1 MIIDTADKFKNNI
14 IMHNSICIIGS
25 GIGASSLAIELFEA
39 NIPFIMIEAGSLGRS
54 SSIIKRENTG
64 LDFGL
69 RTTTSIEIGGTSNLW
84 HGVLSP
90 LDKIDFEKREW
101 IPNSG
106 WPIKYDELEPFYKK
120 AGKILKVVNF
130 DYFTVNKLSQT
141 LLNLLSDLKFNKT
154 ILKNKIFQ
162 QPIPV
167 TRFKEVIVSKIKNS
181 KTQHLYYNACALEL
195 VKDNSGSIKKLIC
208 GNDSGGIFEVFSD
221 KFVICA
227 GALETPRLLL
237 NSSIDNKNIG
247 KYLMDHPMGNLCQIS
262 FNKKQ
267 KAHIYSDIKF
277 SPSSKIKSGLEF
289 TKDVQES
296 NSLPNHCFYT
306 RVSFSKGIDNKTE
319 KVKLSLLTFRD
330 GGLSLK
336 DVWNLVKN
344 LNLVLQILIYK
355 LSLNLKYK
363 YSDLFFVAE
372 QIPNPN
378 STVTLSNTKDKF
390 GYPIASI
397 NWQLTRDDVNSMQK
411 VFSLL
416 NNKAFSNDYIK
427 FTHSPQ
433 DLDWENTFTSAAH
446 HVGTARM
453 SDSAESGV
461 VDKNLKVFGIN
472 NLYVCDGS
480 VFSTSG
486 NVNSSFTISALAC
499 RLADHLI
506 KGNK

>member
-378 STVTLSNTKDKF
+378 STVTLSTTKDRF
-390 GYPIASI
+390 DYPIASI
-397 NWQLTRDDVNSMQK
+397 NWQLTRGDVNSMQK
-411 VFSLL
+411 VFSIL

>member
-289 TKDVQES
+289 TKGVQEI

-306 RVSFSKGIDNKTE
+306 KVSFSKGIDNKTE
-319 KVKLSLLTFRD
+319 RVKLSLLTFRD
-330 GGLSLK
+330 GGVSLK

-378 STVTLSNTKDKF
+378 STVTLSGTKDRF
-390 GYPIASI
+390 GYPVASI

-411 VFSLL
+411 AFSLL
-416 NNKAFSNDYIK
+416 NSKAFPDDYIK

-433 DLDWENTFTSAAH
+433 DLDWEDTFTSAAH

-461 VDKNLKVFGIN
+461 VDKDLKVFGIN

>member
-1 MIIDTADKFKNNI
+1 MIIDSLKAPRSLCDKNKGL
-14 IMHNSICIIGS
+14 CIVGS
-25 GIGASSLAIELFEA
+25 GIGASSLAIQLYEEGVEF
-39 NIPFIMIEAGSLGRS
+39 FIIEAGNLGNNS
-54 SSIIKRENTG
+54 NIIKKENTG
-64 LDFGL
+64 LNFGL
-69 RTTTSIEIGGTSNLW
+69 RSTTSIEVGGTSNLW

-106 WPIKYDELEPFYKK
+106 WPIKYDDLESFYKK
-120 AGKILKVVNF
+120 AGKILKLESFN
-130 DYFTVNKLSQT
+130 YFTVSKLPQK
-141 LLNLLSDLKFNKT
+141 LLSLLADLKFNKS

-162 QPIPV
+162 QPVPV
-167 TRFKEVIVSKIKNS
+167 TRFKSELILKLKNS
-181 KTQHLYYNACALEL
+181 KKHHLYYNSCALEL
-195 VKDNSGSIKKLIC
+195 VKDSSGSIEKLIC
-208 GNDSGGIFEVFSD
+208 GNNNGDIFEIFAD
-221 KFVICA
+221 KFIICT

-267 KAHIYSDIKF
+267 KAHIYSDIKL

-289 TKDVQES
+289 TKGVQEI

-306 RVSFSKGIDNKTE
+306 KVSFSKGIDNKTE
-319 KVKLSLLTFRD
+319 RVKLSLLTFRD
-330 GGLSLK
+330 GGVSLK

-378 STVTLSNTKDKF
+378 STVTLSGTKDRF
-390 GYPIASI
+390 GYPVASI

-411 VFSLL
+411 AFSLL
-416 NNKAFSNDYIK
+416 NSKAFPDDYIK

-433 DLDWENTFTSAAH
+433 DLDWEDTFTSAAH

-461 VDKNLKVFGIN
+461 VDKDLKVFGIN

-506 KGNK
+506 KGDK

>member
-427 FTHSPQ
+427 FTHSSQ
-433 DLDWENTFTSAAH
+433 DLDWEKTFTSAAH

>member
-1 MIIDTADKFKNNI
+1 MLIDCTKNK
-14 IMHNSICIIGS
+14 NSVTGEICIIGS
-25 GIGASSLAIELFEA
+25 GVGASSLAVELIDS
-39 NIPFIMIEAGSLGRS
+39 NIPFIMIEAGPLECS
-54 SSIIKRENTG
+54 SDIVKKENMG

-69 RTTTSIEIGGTSNLW
+69 RRTTSIEVGGTSNLW
-84 HGVLSP
+84 HGILSP
-90 LDKIDFEKREW
+90 LDKVDFEKRNW

-106 WPIKYDELEPFYKK
+106 WPIKYDDLEPFYKK
-120 AGKILKVVNF
+120 AGKILKVINF
-130 DYFTVNKLSQT
+130 DLFTLNKLPRALS
-141 LLNLLSDLKFNKT
+141 NLLSDLKFNKT
-154 ILKNKIFQ
+154 VLKNKIFQ

-181 KTQHLYYNACALEL
+181 KVHHLYYNACALEL
-195 VKDNSGSIKKLIC
+195 VKDNSGTIKKLIC
-208 GNDSGGIFEVFSD
+208 GNDSGDIFEVFSD

-227 GALETPRLLL
+227 GALETPRLLQ
-237 NSSIDNKNIG
+237 NSSINNKNIG

-267 KAHIYSDIKF
+267 KAHIYSDIKLF
-277 SPSSKIKSGLEF
+277 PNSKIKSGLAF
-289 TKDVQES
+289 TKDTQEF
-296 NSLPNHCFYT
+296 NRLPNHCFYT

-330 GGLSLK
+330 GGVSLK
-336 DVWNLVKN
+336 DIWNLVKN
-344 LNLVLQILIYK
+344 LNLVSQILIYK

-363 YSDLFFVAE
+363 YSDLFFVTE

-378 STVTLSNTKDKF
+378 STVTLSNKKDMF

-397 NWQLTRDDVNSMQK
+397 NWQLTKGDINSMQK

-416 NNKAFSNDYIK
+416 RSKAFPDGYVE

-453 SDSAESGV
+453 SDSEKTGV
-461 VDKNLKVFGIN
+461 VDKNLKVFGIK

-506 KGNK
+506 RGIKK

>member
-1 MIIDTADKFKNNI
+1 MLINYGKLGVD
-14 IMHNSICIIGS
+14 NSIHCNGVCIIGS
-25 GIGASSLAIELFEA
+25 GMGASSLAFELFDA
-39 NIPFIMIEAGSLGRS
+39 NIPFIMIEAGSLERS
-54 SSIIKRENTG
+54 SDLVKKENTG

-69 RTTTSIEIGGTSNLW
+69 RSTTSIEVGGTSNLW

-90 LDKIDFEKREW
+90 LDRIDFEKRDW

-106 WPIKYDELEPFYKK
+106 WPIKYDDLEPFYKK

-130 DYFTVNKLSQT
+130 DYFSVNKLPRALS
-141 LLNLLSDLKFNKT
+141 NLLSDLKFNKT
-154 ILKNKIFQ
+154 VLKNKIFQ

-181 KTQHLYYNACALEL
+181 KTQHLYYNSCALEL

-208 GNDSGGIFEVFSD
+208 GNDSGGVFEVFAD
-221 KFVICA
+221 KFIVCA

-247 KYLMDHPMGNLCQIS
+247 KYLMDHPMSNLCQIS

-277 SPSSKIKSGLEF
+277 SPNSKIKSGLEF
-289 TKDVQES
+289 TRNVQES

-355 LSLNLKYK
+355 LSLNLKYR

-378 STVTLSNTKDKF
+378 STVTLSNAKDSF

-411 VFSLL
+411 AFSLL
-416 NNKAFSNDYIK
+416 NNKAFPDDYIK

-461 VDKNLKVFGIN
+461 VDKDLKVFGIN

-506 KGNK
+506 KGDK

>member
-39 NIPFIMIEAGSLGRS
+39 NIPFIMIEAGSLERS
-54 SSIIKRENTG
+54 SSVIKRENTG

-106 WPIKYDELEPFYKK
+106 WPIKYDDLEPFYQQ
-120 AGKILKVVNF
+120 AGKILNVANF

-141 LLNLLSDLKFNKT
+141 LLNLLADLKFNKN

-162 QPIPV
+162 QPVPV
-167 TRFKEVIVSKIKNS
+167 TRFKKLISSKLKNS
-181 KTQHLYYNACALEL
+181 KKQHLYYNACALEL
-195 VKDNSGSIKKLIC
+195 VEDKYGSIEKLIC
-208 GNDSGGIFEVFSD
+208 GNANGEIFEVFAD
-221 KFVICA
+221 KFIVCA

-262 FNKKQ
+262 FKKRQ

-277 SPSSKIKSGLEF
+277 SPNSKIKSGLEF
-289 TKDVQES
+289 TRDMQE
-296 NSLPNHCFYT
+296 NNKLPNHCFYT
-306 RVSFSKGIDNKTE
+306 KVSFSKGVDNKTE
-319 KVKLSLLTFRD
+319 KVRLSLLTFRD
-330 GGLSLK
+330 GGLSLA
-336 DVWNLVKN
+336 DIWNLVKN
-344 LNLVLQILIYK
+344 FNLVLQILIYK

-363 YSDLFFVAE
+363 YSDLFFVTE
-372 QIPNPN
+372 QIPNAN
-378 STVTLSNTKDKF
+378 STVTLSSAKDAF

-397 NWQLTRDDVNSMQK
+397 NWQLTKNDVNSMQK
-411 VFSLL
+411 VFYLL
-416 NNKAFSNDYIK
+416 KNEAFVSDYIE
-427 FTHSPQ
+427 FTHSSH
-433 DLDWENTFTSAAH
+433 DLDWENVFTSAAH

-480 VFSTSG
+480 VFTTSG

-499 RLADHLI
+499 RLASHLI
-506 KGNK
+506 KGSR

>member
-416 NNKAFSNDYIK
+416 NNKAFPDDYIK

-461 VDKNLKVFGIN
+461 VDKDLKVFGIN